1 MPHDSNHPS
10 EHKIS
15 AIKYLVNRLT
25 KSPLSDT
32 HKYTEYSTIK
42 HILHNNKYNYTII
55 DHLTTPPPTNTNH
68 THNQN
73 CQPHAK
79 QQQTKLPPFTYT
91 GRHTNDFTKL
101 FRNTNIN
108 VAYKT
113 QNTICK
119 ILAQH
124 NTNSNIDKFS
134 TCGMYQL
141 TCIDCNMKY
150 VGQRGRPLRVRY
162 REHFRDFKFGNGN
175 SKFAQNLIEHKHS
188 IGPIDKITHTF
199 HFVNKGSMLDTLEK
213 DHIYRITNLGSQ
225 INDRNTVVHN
235 ILFDTIPIEGIP
247 NS

>member
-1 MPHDSNHPS
+1 
-10 EHKIS
+10 
-15 AIKYLVNRLT
+15 
-25 KSPLSDT
+25 
-32 HKYTEYSTIK
+32 
-42 HILHNNKYNYTII
+42 
-55 DHLTTPPPTNTNH
+55 
-68 THNQN
+68 
-73 CQPHAK
+73 
-79 QQQTKLPPFTYT
+79 
-91 GRHTNDFTKL
+91 
-101 FRNTNIN
+101 
-108 VAYKT
+108 
-113 QNTICK
+113 
-119 ILAQH
+119 
-124 NTNSNIDKFS
+124 
-134 TCGMYQL
+134 MYQL

-247 NS
+247 NSQFYHILLTCVSHSPTIGQITAERPVCHYKLLYCKLQRILYIYIYSTLN